1 MTDFDVYAESYKET
15 GERALTLSGET
26 QEHFARARVDFLRT
40 CLLPSPEPIRSLL
53 DFGCGVGSSVSL
65 LREAFGADK
74 VVGVDASAQSLS
86 IARDRHPTA
95 EFCLPDEFDVHGE
108 IDLAFCNGVFH
119 HIAPAARPAA
129 VESIARALRPGARF
143 ALWENNPW
151 NPGMRYSM
159 AQCEFD
165 RDAMAVSA
173 LSAIRLVR
181 AAGLR
186 ILSVR
191 FMFIF
196 PRVLRIFR
204 WSEPYL
210 ARLPLGAQYQ
220 VLSEKLPSR

>member
-1 MTDFDVYAESYKET
+1 MTDFDVYAESYRET
-15 GERALTLSGET
+15 GQRALTLSGET
-26 QEHFARARVDFLRT
+26 QEHFARGRVAFLKS
-40 CLLPSPEPIRSLL
+40 CLTAPPGPIHSVL
-53 DFGCGVGSSVSL
+53 DFGCGVGSSIAL
-65 LREAFGADK
+65 LRDAFGAER
-74 VVGVDASAQSLS
+74 VVGVDASAQSLTV
-86 IARDRHPTA
+86 ARDRHPSA
-95 EFCLPDEFDVHGE
+95 QFFPPEEFDVREE

-119 HIAPAARPAA
+119 HIAPGQRPAA
-129 VESIARALRPGARF
+129 VESIVRALRPGARF

-151 NPGMRYSM
+151 NPGMQYSM

-165 RDAMAVSA
+165 RDAIA
-173 LSAIRLVR
+173 LSAPSAVRLVR

-196 PRVLRIFR
+196 PRMLRVFR

-220 VLSEKLPSR
+220 VLSEKLPSS

>member
-1 MTDFDVYAESYKET
+1 MTNFDIYAESYRET
-15 GERALTLSGET
+15 GQRALTLSGET
-26 QEHFARARVDFLRT
+26 QEHFARSRIEFLKACLRVSAGQID
-40 CLLPSPEPIRSLL
+40 SVL

-65 LREAFGADK
+65 LRDAFGADR
-74 VVGVDASAQSLS
+74 VVGVDASTESLN
-86 IARDRHPTA
+86 IARRRHSFG
-95 EFCLPDEFDVHGE
+95 EFYLSDEFDMHE
-108 IDLAFCNGVFH
+108 KIDLAFCNGVFH
-119 HIAPAARPAA
+119 HIAPPARPAA

-151 NPGMRYSM
+151 NPGMQYSM

-165 RDAMAVSA
+165 RDAIPVSA
-173 LSAIRLVR
+173 PTAVRLVR

-186 ILSVR
+186 VLSVR

-196 PRVLRIFR
+196 PRMLRALR

-220 VLSEKLPSR
+220 ILSEKSPCA